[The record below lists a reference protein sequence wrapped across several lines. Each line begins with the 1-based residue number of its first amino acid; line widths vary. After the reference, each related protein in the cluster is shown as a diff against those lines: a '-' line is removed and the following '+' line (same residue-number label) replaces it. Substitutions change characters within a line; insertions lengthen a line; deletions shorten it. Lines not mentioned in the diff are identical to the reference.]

1 MEKVNNKEQNGG
13 IFNTLDE
20 YAESYEPAAAALS
33 LGGLGV
39 GMAASATG
47 VGAPIGSAIAIA
59 SQIPS
64 TVIDG
69 YQAVRDW
76 YKTAEGN
83 NNLGSALWNTAETG
97 LDLAGAKAAKT
108 LAKGVT
114 RLVEPHVFN
123 PRKPLFSPRKRIADY
138 YRKSWKYE
146 KAKRTAA
153 ATKEL
158 AKKGVRPS
166 QGNYFNQKLTNLLN
180 KQYQADK
187 ARATQKAAS
196 YVPRLSPYIQAPL
209 NTVPNIID
217 LLNR

>member
-20 YAESYEPAAAALS
+20 SYEPAAAAL
-33 LGGLGV
+33 GI
-39 GMAASATG
+39 ATSATG
-47 VGAPIGSAIAIA
+47 VGAPIGSAIAVA

-69 YQAVRDW
+69 YQAVRNW
-76 YKTAEGN
+76 YKTAKGN

-114 RLVEPHVFN
+114 GLVEPHVFN
-123 PRKPLFSPRKRIADY
+123 PRKPIFSPRKRIADH
-138 YRKSWKYE
+138 YRKSWKY
-146 KAKRTAA
+146 KKSKRT

-158 AKKGVRPS
+158 AKKE
-166 QGNYFNQKLTNLLN
+166 FD
-180 KQYQADK
+180 QA
-187 ARATQKAAS
+187 RVTILI
-196 YVPRLSPYIQAPL
+196 R
-209 NTVPNIID
+209 N
-217 LLNR
+217 

>member
-1 MEKVNNKEQNGG
+1 MEKVNNKKQNGG

-33 LGGLGV
+33 LGGLGI
-39 GMAASATG
+39 ATSA

-76 YKTAEGN
+76 YKTAKGN

-114 RLVEPHVFN
+114 GLVEPHVFN
-123 PRKPLFSPRKRIADY
+123 PRKPIFSPRKRIADH

-146 KAKRTAA
+146 KSKRTAA

-158 AKKGVRPS
+158 AKKGVRSS
-166 QGNYFNQKLTNLLN
+166 QGNYFNQKLTNLLD

-187 ARATQKAAS
+187 ATQKAIS

>member
-20 YAESYEPAAAALS
+20 YAKSYEPAAAALS

-39 GMAASATG
+39 GIATSATG

-76 YKTAEGN
+76 YKTAKGN

-97 LDLAGAKAAKT
+97 LDLAGATKT

-114 RLVEPHVFN
+114 GLVEPHVFN
-123 PRKPLFSPRKRIADY
+123 PRKPIFSPRKRIADH

-146 KAKRTAA
+146 KSKRT

-158 AKKGVRPS
+158 AKKGVRSS
-166 QGNYFNQKLTNLLN
+166 QGNYFNQKLTNLLD

-187 ARATQKAAS
+187 ATQKAIS

>member
-39 GMAASATG
+39 GIATSAT
-47 VGAPIGSAIAIA
+47 GAPIGSAIAIA

-76 YKTAEGN
+76 YKTAKGN

-97 LDLAGAKAAKT
+97 LDLAGAKATKT

-114 RLVEPHVFN
+114 GLVEPHVFN
-123 PRKPLFSPRKRIADY
+123 PRKPIFHQGNALLIIIESHGNMRNP
-138 YRKSWKYE
+138 
-146 KAKRTAA
+146 
-153 ATKEL
+153 KEL
-158 AKKGVRPS
+158 QLPQKNQLKKE
-166 QGNYFNQKLTNLLN
+166 YD
-180 KQYQADK
+180 QA
-187 ARATQKAAS
+187 RVTILI
-196 YVPRLSPYIQAPL
+196 R
-209 NTVPNIID
+209 N
-217 LLNR
+217 

>member
-20 YAESYEPAAAALS
+20 YAKSYEPAAAALS

-39 GMAASATG
+39 GIATSAT
-47 VGAPIGSAIAIA
+47 GAPIGSAIAIA

-76 YKTAEGN
+76 YKTAKGN

-97 LDLAGAKAAKT
+97 LDLAGAKATKT

-114 RLVEPHVFN
+114 GLVEPHVFN
-123 PRKPLFSPRKRIADY
+123 PRKPIFSPRKRIADH

-146 KAKRTAA
+146 KSKRTAA

-158 AKKGVRPS
+158 AKKGVRSS
-166 QGNYFNQKLTNLLN
+166 QGNYFNQKLTNLLD

-187 ARATQKAAS
+187 ARATQKAIS

>member
-20 YAESYEPAAAALS
+20 YAKSYEPAAAALS
-33 LGGLGV
+33 LGGLGI
-39 GMAASATG
+39 ATSAT
-47 VGAPIGSAIAIA
+47 GAPIGSAIA

-76 YKTAEGN
+76 YKTAKGN

-97 LDLAGAKAAKT
+97 LDLAGATKT

-114 RLVEPHVFN
+114 GLVEPHVFN
-123 PRKPLFSPRKRIADY
+123 PRKPIFSPRKRIADH

-146 KAKRTAA
+146 KSKRTAA

-158 AKKGVRPS
+158 AKKGVRSS
-166 QGNYFNQKLTNLLN
+166 QGNYFNQKLTNLLD

-187 ARATQKAAS
+187 ATQKAIS
-196 YVPRLSPYIQAPL
+196 YVPRLSPLYL
-209 NTVPNIID
+209 GSFKHSS
-217 LLNR
+217 

>member
-39 GMAASATG
+39 GIATSATG

-76 YKTAEGN
+76 YKTAKGN

-114 RLVEPHVFN
+114 GLVEPHVFN
-123 PRKPLFSPRKRIADY
+123 PRKPIFSPRKRIADH

-146 KAKRTAA
+146 KSKRTAA

-158 AKKGVRPS
+158 AKKE
-166 QGNYFNQKLTNLLN
+166 YD
-180 KQYQADK
+180 QA
-187 ARATQKAAS
+187 RVTILI
-196 YVPRLSPYIQAPL
+196 R
-209 NTVPNIID
+209 N
-217 LLNR
+217 

>member
-39 GMAASATG
+39 GIATSAT
-47 VGAPIGSAIAIA
+47 GAPIGSAIAIA

-76 YKTAEGN
+76 YKTAKGN

-114 RLVEPHVFN
+114 GLVEPHVFN
-123 PRKPLFSPRKRIADY
+123 PRKPIFSPRKRIADH

-146 KAKRTAA
+146 KSKRT

-158 AKKGVRPS
+158 AKKGSS
-166 QGNYFNQKLTNLLN
+166 QGNYFNQKLTNLLD

-187 ARATQKAAS
+187 ARATQKAIS

>member
-20 YAESYEPAAAALS
+20 YAKSYEPAAAALS
-33 LGGLGV
+33 LGI
-39 GMAASATG
+39 ATSAT
-47 VGAPIGSAIAIA
+47 GAPIGSAIA

-76 YKTAEGN
+76 YKTAKGN

-97 LDLAGAKAAKT
+97 LDLAGAKATKT

-114 RLVEPHVFN
+114 GLVEPHVFN
-123 PRKPLFSPRKRIADY
+123 PRKPIFSPRKRIADH

-146 KAKRTAA
+146 KSKRTAA

-158 AKKGVRPS
+158 AKKGVRSS
-166 QGNYFNQKLTNLLN
+166 QGNYFNQKLTNLLD

-187 ARATQKAAS
+187 ARATQKAIS

>member
-20 YAESYEPAAAALS
+20 YAESYESAAAALS

-39 GMAASATG
+39 GIATSATG

-76 YKTAEGN
+76 YKTAKGN

-97 LDLAGAKAAKT
+97 LDLAGAKATKT

-114 RLVEPHVFN
+114 GLVEPHVFN
-123 PRKPLFSPRKRIADY
+123 PRKPIFSPRKRIADHY
-138 YRKSWKYE
+138 KKSWKYE
-146 KAKRTAA
+146 KSKRTAA

-166 QGNYFNQKLTNLLN
+166 QGNYFNQKLTNLLD

-187 ARATQKAAS
+187 ARATQKAIS